1 MHYKSRE
8 NTVVDLFVSIA
19 GNATITTQSN
29 RDLFV
34 SLGYLEPSSWLHMLR
49 SLKEREKERKK
60 GRQRGRE
67 RGRKER
73 TVNQSQYILHT
84 FLKTKKYFMSHIRYI
99 VRVPVPLIG
108 SSFVFI
114 TGLFESSLLN

>member
-73 TVNQSQYILHT
+73 TRKENSEPITVYFAYI
-84 FLKTKKYFMSHIRYI
+84 FK
-99 VRVPVPLIG
+99 
-108 SSFVFI
+108 
-114 TGLFESSLLN
+114 N